1 MSATLAGR
9 LTTPLV
15 PVADRRWARYLVPV
29 LVPALLVAIY
39 QLISGSSPYL
49 PGIGEIAAASRQ
61 MWTGAGFS
69 ANVVPSLTNLAVGY
83 LAGLVLGLA
92 VGVALGRAVV
102 LRELLAPVIAFGL
115 NLPGVAMLPV
125 FLIAFGIGPRM
136 QQGVIAFAVFFVVVI
151 NTTAGV
157 RNTEPLLVDM
167 ARVYRLPR
175 WRRICQVI
183 LPAASVSVLAGA
195 RVGLSAALL
204 VMVVGEMVGA
214 SNGIGAQTLLAQQ
227 NFDYA
232 QMWAGI
238 VLLAALGIVLNLGF
252 LAAERRLTHRLRLPA
267 ANLQETS

>member
-102 LRELLAPVIAFGL
+102 LRELLA
-115 NLPGVAMLPV
+115 
-125 FLIAFGIGPRM
+125 R
-136 QQGVIAFAVFFVVVI
+136 
-151 NTTAGV
+151 
-157 RNTEPLLVDM
+157 
-167 ARVYRLPR
+167 
-175 WRRICQVI
+175 
-183 LPAASVSVLAGA
+183 
-195 RVGLSAALL
+195 
-204 VMVVGEMVGA
+204 
-214 SNGIGAQTLLAQQ
+214 
-227 NFDYA
+227 
-232 QMWAGI
+232 
-238 VLLAALGIVLNLGF
+238 
-252 LAAERRLTHRLRLPA
+252 
-267 ANLQETS
+267 